1 MKWFLPLLLILCLPA
16 ASRAETIEYP
26 LETRVQM
33 SHLIVVGTLG
43 DLRERTAGGVDYGEG
58 RILVREVIWGR
69 AAAGDSLRLKWSNPT
84 NIACPRVEHRQ
95 DAGQEGVWLLTADG
109 DSVRA
114 DYLGGFVS
122 LSERGEVEAAL
133 ARSPV
138 VLRVDR
144 NVVGAGQPLKF
155 SVVYR
160 NTGDAP
166 RDFPGVGFENGRRRL
181 ARGSR
186 LTVTRHGAEVAPGGE
201 PLSAGLAGRFT
212 TDRRVEPITLGPRE
226 ELRLDFD
233 LRELLASAP
242 REGESYRLKL
252 QLPRLPATNEVG
264 FYVTTPGLLRAE
276 APEPPAQTDVFV
288 FEGHCHRRLSPLVRA
303 ELTAL
308 GALVFFPLFYRL
320 RTNLADARLARVLLA
335 ARDA

>member
-1 MKWFLPLLLILCLPA
+1 MRRFLPLLLILCLPA
-16 ASRAETIEYP
+16 AASRAEMIEYP
-26 LETRVQM
+26 VETRVQM

-43 DLRERTAGGVDYGEG
+43 DVREHTADGVDYGEG

-69 AAAGDSLRLKWSNPT
+69 AAAGDTLRLKWSNAT

-109 DSVRA
+109 HSVRA

-122 LSERGEVEAAL
+122 LSVRGEVEAAL

-144 NVVGAGQPLKF
+144 QVVGAGGPMKF

-166 RDFPGVGFENGRRRL
+166 REFPGVGFENGRQNLPRD
-181 ARGSR
+181 SW
-186 LTVTRHGAEVAPGGE
+186 LTVTRQGTEVAPDGE
-201 PLSAGLAGRFT
+201 PVPAKLAGRFT
-212 TDRRVEPITLGPRE
+212 TDRRAEPNTLGPRE

-252 QLPRLPATNEVG
+252 KLPRLPPTNEVG
-264 FYVTTPGLLRAE
+264 FYVGTPGVPPAE
-276 APEPPAQTDVFV
+276 APEAPAPPEAFV
-288 FEGHCHRRLSPLVRA
+288 FEGHSQRGLSPLVRA

-308 GALVFFPLFYRL
+308 GALVFFPLFHRL
-320 RTNLADARLARVLLA
+320 RTSLADARHTRLTRG
-335 ARDA
+335 